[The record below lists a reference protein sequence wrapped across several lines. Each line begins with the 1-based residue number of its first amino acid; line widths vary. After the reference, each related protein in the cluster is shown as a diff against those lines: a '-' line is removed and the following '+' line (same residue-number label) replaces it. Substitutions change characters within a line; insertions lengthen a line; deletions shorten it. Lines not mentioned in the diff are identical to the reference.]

1 MTYDLARPTIQQ
13 KNILDFIES
22 YIAKNG
28 VSPTLLE
35 VKDHI
40 GVNSLGT
47 VYEHLDKLESKG
59 LIQRDKNA
67 PRGIRYLINVGICI
81 GEMIQIPMVGTI
93 QAGYPIDFDFDSSET
108 IELPVNFIKG
118 KDVFAL
124 EVKGDSMVDAYV
136 TEGDI
141 VICEKTN
148 SVRDGDMVAAMVD
161 HREATLKRFFKK
173 KGRIV
178 LKPENPKYKDI
189 VRKTG
194 EIEVQGKVLTII
206 RNL

>member
-1 MTYDLARPTIQQ
+1 MYKLERPTPQQ
-13 KNILDFIES
+13 KKILDFIET
-22 YIAKNG
+22 YISENNI
-28 VSPTLLE
+28 SPTLLE

-40 GVNSLGT
+40 GVRSLGT
-47 VYEHLDKLESKG
+47 VYEHLDKLEEKG

-67 PRGIRYLINVGICI
+67 PRGIRYLINVGRFI

-108 IELPVNFIKG
+108 IELPINFIKG

-124 EVKGDSMVDAYV
+124 EVKGDSMIDAYV

-141 VICEKTN
+141 VICEKTS

-161 HREATLKRFFKK
+161 QREATLKRFFKK
-173 KGRIV
+173 GSQVI
-178 LKPENPKYKDI
+178 LKPENPKYKNI

-194 EIEVQGKVLTII
+194 QVEVQGKVLTII